1 MNFYQEE
8 INDVLD
14 NLKTSREGLSQL
26 EAKER
31 LKRYGKNELPK
42 KKTDGILTIFLRQ
55 LKDPIVIIL
64 ITTIIFSFVV
74 GEIIDAFAV
83 IFTIRKCYYKQFAG
97 YQWSLSN

>member
-1 MNFYQEE
+1 MNFYQENIE
-8 INDVLD
+8 DVLKK
-14 NLKTSREGLSQL
+14 LKTNHNGLSSK

-31 LKRYGKNELPK
+31 LMRYGKNELPK
-42 KKTDGILTIFLRQ
+42 KKVDGIFKIFFRQ

>member
-14 NLKTSREGLSQL
+14 NLKTSIEGLSQL

-55 LKDPIVIIL
+55 LKDVVFQHHRFLVHVIICL
-64 ITTIIFSFVV
+64 GIAQN
-74 GEIIDAFAV
+74 ENKD
-83 IFTIRKCYYKQFAG
+83 
-97 YQWSLSN
+97 